1 MSDEHPKEP
10 ADGPS
15 DSESARN
22 SYADGSPFVP
32 KARKPLLQRAVPVSG
47 ELPAYEG
54 RTLRRDLLAG
64 VTVAALA
71 IPSGMAYAELAGLSP
86 VAGLYA
92 LLLPALAYAAFGSSR
107 QLVVGPE
114 GSISALIA
122 TALLPLAANDPEAYA
137 SLAAVLALMVGA
149 CFLLARVLK
158 LGWVADYF
166 SRAVLIGYI
175 HGVAFV
181 LVIGQLGKLFG
192 LDIEATEPIGQLL
205 EFFKELPESSGAT
218 VTVSLLCLGSL
229 LLLRR
234 VDKRLPGPLIVVVGA
249 IVASAALDLQSRGIA
264 VVGEIARGLPSI
276 RLPSMPEA
284 SDVPALMGAAAAIFF
299 VSFADQILTARSFAG
314 KHGQHIRADQE
325 LFAMGIANFAAG
337 VTQAFSVGA
346 SGSRTAV
353 NDQMGSRTQLSGVWA
368 AGAVAMVLLFLTE
381 PMQHLPKAAL
391 GAVIVAAAIGLV
403 DPKAWRFLARSSRG
417 DVVIAA
423 ITTTGVV
430 LVGVLEALILAVL
443 LSIVDVVRRGAKPHD
458 AVLGWVERLGRYG
471 DVSVH
476 RHATIV
482 PGIVVYRLDDRL
494 FFANA
499 TYVKGR
505 IREAVDGAA
514 NQVRWVVFDAESITQ
529 VDSTGVAA
537 LGEIIQELQ
546 GDGIGFAVARL
557 KTGMRAMFD
566 DAQLS
571 DQIGDRFFPTVREAV
586 DQVRTRQPTTE
597 RSTSDD

>member
-1 MSDEHPKEP
+1 
-10 ADGPS
+10 
-15 DSESARN
+15 
-22 SYADGSPFVP
+22 
-32 KARKPLLQRAVPVSG
+32 
-47 ELPAYEG
+47 
-54 RTLRRDLLAG
+54 
-64 VTVAALA
+64 
-71 IPSGMAYAELAGLSP
+71 
-86 VAGLYA
+86 
-92 LLLPALAYAAFGSSR
+92 
-107 QLVVGPE
+107 
-114 GSISALIA
+114 
-122 TALLPLAANDPEAYA
+122 
-137 SLAAVLALMVGA
+137 
-149 CFLLARVLK
+149 
-158 LGWVADYF
+158 
-166 SRAVLIGYI
+166 
-175 HGVAFV
+175 
-181 LVIGQLGKLFG
+181 
-192 LDIEATEPIGQLL
+192 
-205 EFFKELPESSGAT
+205 
-218 VTVSLLCLGSL
+218 
-229 LLLRR
+229 
-234 VDKRLPGPLIVVVGA
+234 
-249 IVASAALDLQSRGIA
+249 
-264 VVGEIARGLPSI
+264 
-276 RLPSMPEA
+276 
-284 SDVPALMGAAAAIFF
+284 
-299 VSFADQILTARSFAG
+299 
-314 KHGQHIRADQE
+314 
-325 LFAMGIANFAAG
+325 
-337 VTQAFSVGA
+337 
-346 SGSRTAV
+346 
-353 NDQMGSRTQLSGVWA
+353 
-368 AGAVAMVLLFLTE
+368 MVLLFLTE

-529 VDSTGVAA
+529 LDSTGVAA